1 MNRSKTLTLLIIS
14 FLFFLSTIQAQ
25 SLLWEISGNGLEE
38 SSYLFGTVHLSD
50 KRVFNFNDSVF
61 AKINECDAFTMEIE
75 ATPENTTTLGNSI
88 YLDDGQTIDKVLS
101 EKEYAY
107 LKKFFKETFDLNL
120 DGLKIFTPMS
130 IVSMATM
137 KLFKSDMDT
146 YVDNF
151 LYQYAKSKNKKTFS
165 VEPVQLQIDLLKNVP
180 AEYLLDVA
188 NEWDTYQGMS
198 DKIVNA
204 YAKEDMDALI
214 EIMFSDSGF
223 KKMEDAFIWD
233 RNKTM
238 ADSIDLFVNRQ
249 STFIA
254 IGTGHL
260 PLEGGVIDLL
270 RKKGFEVN
278 PIIAPKTIALPE
290 ISKNGSWVTLAPDE
304 SGFSIDL
311 PNQPES
317 QEMDKV
323 SEIGILNI
331 KFYISE
337 MPAED
342 ENLAY
347 GIAIT
352 DYPIEKINSETM
364 TKAELD
370 EYYDKSLRGATTG
383 VKGKIINRGEMKLDN
398 FVAKTADFSAY
409 NGLATIKYVALLRK
423 NRLFLLQV
431 ITKGNI
437 EKNAGLKKFFN
448 SFKLE
453 HYDLEKTTLTK
464 LPSKEWETLIS
475 EEGNFSISMLG
486 KTTGRRNASEGEAP
500 KNTDP
505 LYYMSENFD
514 EDGNELFLFAQFE
527 NFPPEDHS
535 DSISTEVLMTFY
547 DNIFLGIVGNDKER
561 ILSQKTFKIN
571 GYLAQRGEY
580 LIPDDG
586 NDICVNA
593 IAFWYKTRYYF
604 IQHGTVGKKL
614 TEREIN
620 KFLNSFKILDD

>member
-1 MNRSKTLTLLIIS
+1 
-14 FLFFLSTIQAQ
+14 
-25 SLLWEISGNGLEE
+25 
-38 SSYLFGTVHLSD
+38 
-50 KRVFNFNDSVF
+50 
-61 AKINECDAFTMEIE
+61 
-75 ATPENTTTLGNSI
+75 
-88 YLDDGQTIDKVLS
+88 
-101 EKEYAY
+101 
-107 LKKFFKETFDLNL
+107 
-120 DGLKIFTPMS
+120 
-130 IVSMATM
+130 
-137 KLFKSDMDT
+137 
-146 YVDNF
+146 
-151 LYQYAKSKNKKTFS
+151 
-165 VEPVQLQIDLLKNVP
+165 LKNVP

-278 PIIAPKTIALPE
+278 PIIAPKTIALSE

-370 EYYDKSLRGATTG
+370 EYYDKSLRGAKTG
-383 VKGKIINRGEMKLDN
+383 VKGKIINRGEMKLDK
-398 FVAKTADFSAY
+398 FVAKTADVSAY

-437 EKNAGLKKFFN
+437 EKNAGLKKIFN

-486 KTTGRRNASEGEAP
+486 KTTGRRNTPRKVKHP
-500 KNTDP
+500 KI
-505 LYYMSENFD
+505 
-514 EDGNELFLFAQFE
+514 QI
-527 NFPPEDHS
+527 H
-535 DSISTEVLMTFY
+535 
-547 DNIFLGIVGNDKER
+547 
-561 ILSQKTFKIN
+561 
-571 GYLAQRGEY
+571 
-580 LIPDDG
+580 
-586 NDICVNA
+586 
-593 IAFWYKTRYYF
+593 F
-604 IQHGTVGKKL
+604 IT
-614 TEREIN
+614 
-620 KFLNSFKILDD
+620 